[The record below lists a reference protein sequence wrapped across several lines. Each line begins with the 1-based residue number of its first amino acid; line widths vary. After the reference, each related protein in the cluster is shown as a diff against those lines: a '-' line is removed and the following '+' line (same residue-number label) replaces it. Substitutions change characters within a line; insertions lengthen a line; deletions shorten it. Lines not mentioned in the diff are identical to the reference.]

1 VDWDALTVQYQKY
14 LPSIGNSFEFAEM
27 VSEMIGE
34 LNVSHAGARFS
45 RSIPQADATASLGIF
60 VDYGFKNPGI
70 RIVEVLKGGPLDK
83 AGMNVQ
89 PGIVIE
95 KIDGEVISLDK
106 DIAQY
111 LNRKA
116 DKFTLLEVFDPKT
129 NARQQV
135 TVKPISL
142 GEENQLLYK
151 RWVRKNQEEVERL
164 SNGALGYVHI
174 PGMSD
179 GPYRTTYEEMMGKY
193 HDKKAVIVDTRFNGG
208 GDLVADL
215 AMFFT
220 GEKFITYATED
231 RVVGYEPTFR
241 WTKPTLAMFNEANY
255 SDGHCFACGYTDLK
269 IGKTVGMPTPGT
281 CSFAGWEMLPDGGR
295 WGIVPISAKDKQ
307 GNWMENNETKPQ
319 FQVKNIPGK
328 IDKGV
333 DQQLE
338 KAVEE
343 LLKDVK

>member
-1 VDWDALTVQYQKY
+1 
-14 LPSIGNSFEFAEM
+14 
-27 VSEMIGE
+27 MI
-34 LNVSHAGARFS
+34 
-45 RSIPQADATASLGIF
+45 
-60 VDYGFKNPGI
+60 
-70 RIVEVLKGGPLDK
+70 EVL
-83 AGMNVQ
+83 
-89 PGIVIE
+89 
-95 KIDGEVISLDK
+95 
-106 DIAQY
+106 
-111 LNRKA
+111 
-116 DKFTLLEVFDPKT
+116 DPKT
-129 NARQQV
+129 NTRQQV

-151 RWVRKNQEEVERL
+151 RWVKKNQEEVDRL
-164 SNGALGYVHI
+164 SNGTLGYVHI

-193 HDKKAVIVDTRFNGG
+193 HDRKGVIVDTRFNGG

-220 GEKFITYATED
+220 GERFITYATED
-231 RVVGYEPTFR
+231 REVGYEPTFR
-241 WTKPTLAMFNEANY
+241 WTKPTLAMFNESNY

-295 WGIVPISAKDKQ
+295 WGMVPISAKDKA

-319 FQVKNIPGK
+319 FQVKNMPGQ
-328 IDKGV
+328 IDKGK

-343 LLKDVK
+343 LMKDVK